1 MGNKKKK
8 LHKKR
13 NKHTDLANRL
23 TIKSL
28 ISSKLKSNDSDVT
41 YVGIDFGTS
50 TTVVSIASS
59 KDGLESI
66 QSDAIELN
74 QKLYDGA
81 IYKSYKIPT
90 MIGWYNNSLLV
101 GEGANQIKLKL
112 KKDKTL
118 WHSFKMDLGVDM
130 GALYPYSELNNEK
143 IKLLNP
149 KDVATLFFKY
159 LKVQIEKYVKINA
172 LPNQIEYA
180 VSIPASFEANQRKDL
195 LDSLHAND
203 MMTEKQALIDE
214 PNAAFLSYVSNSDL
228 KDDIYISEEYPTN
241 ILVFDFGAGTCDIS
255 ILEVANSPKGFYS
268 KNVAISRFEA
278 LGGNDIDKLIVKEIL
293 LPQFLEENNTSR
305 SSFKTKELKII
316 EERLE
321 KPAELLKIKIS
332 EEISLFSDNENFNDM
347 LSDDFIIMIH
357 AYNQIVSMNH
367 SVEFKTKKGKLTL
380 KRPQMSYQEF
390 VEINDRF
397 TDTETEWSTDKSIFS
412 PIFSAM
418 KKANLE
424 VDDIDYVLFVG
435 GSAKNYFMQ
444 KAITEYFDEAEYLIP
459 KDLQAHV
466 SSGAA
471 IHSLMFNGY
480 GKNII
485 DPITSEPILLLMKEE
500 DEEYDRILLKAGTT
514 IPCETIVID
523 DLKPQRDGQNI
534 LELPLCIG
542 SRDKLLHNV
551 KIEAHEA
558 FTMDS
563 KIQLKVSINADKMLV
578 VNAVVD
584 GRTMYIEPLNPFRN
598 QDVSV
603 KEKQKFDAEK
613 EYNKIIS
620 ANKGK
625 ATRESLNALHKAYE
639 KLGYH
644 LQAAEMLEELY
655 DKFGMGSLN
664 NIGVAYSRSG
674 DENKALKFYELDM
687 EESPSAIVA
696 CNIALKYKYSNQKEY
711 KKWLEKSL
719 DLDSDYETAQYLY
732 GVVLDKAGNAQG
744 IELIKKAFNALKLE
758 YESGYA
764 ENSDIHWLKECAKYL
779 DADDYAVMIDKSL
792 KKEKLDFQDY
802 DSENLTSRKIKG

>member
-23 TIKSL
+23 TIRSL
-28 ISSKLKSNDSDVT
+28 ISSKLKSNDSNVT

-59 KDGLESI
+59 KDGLETI
-66 QSDAIELN
+66 QSNPVELN

-118 WHSFKMDLGVDM
+118 WHSFKMDLGMDM

-159 LKVQIEKYVKINA
+159 LKVQIEKYVQNNN
-172 LPNQIEYA
+172 LPAQIEYA

-195 LDSLHAND
+195 LDSLHANEI
-203 MMTEKQALIDE
+203 MTEKQALIDE
-214 PNAAFLSYVSNSDL
+214 PNAAFLSYVSNADL

-255 ILEVANSPKGFYS
+255 ILEVANSPKGYYS
-268 KNVAISRFEA
+268 KNIAISRFEA
-278 LGGNDIDKLIVKEIL
+278 LGGNDIDKLIVEEIL
-293 LPQFLEENNTSR
+293 LPQFLEENNTHR
-305 SSFKTKELKII
+305 SFFKTKEMKII

-332 EEISLFSDNENFNDM
+332 EEISLFSDNENFDDILSNDK
-347 LSDDFIIMIH
+347 
-357 AYNQIVSMNH
+357 IVSINH
-367 SVEFKTKKGKLTL
+367 SVEFKTKKGVFRLSSPSM
-380 KRPQMSYQEF
+380 RYQEF

-397 TDTETEWSTDKSIFS
+397 TNTEVEYSMDKSIFS
-412 PIFSAM
+412 PVFSAM
-418 KKANLE
+418 KKASLE
-424 VDDIDYVLFVG
+424 IDDIDYVLFVG
-435 GSAKNYFMQ
+435 GSAKNHFMQ
-444 KAITEYFDEAEYLIP
+444 QALKMYFNEAEYLIP
-459 KDLQAHV
+459 GDLQVHV

-485 DPITSEPILLLMKEE
+485 DPITSEPILLIMKEE
-500 DEEYDRILLKAGTT
+500 DEEYDRVLLKAGTT

-523 DLKPQRDGQNI
+523 DLKPQRDGQTI

-542 SRDKLLHNV
+542 SRDKLLHNI
-551 KIEAHEA
+551 KIESHEA

-563 KIQLKVSINADKMLV
+563 KIQLEVSINADKMLV

-584 GRTMYIEPLNPFRN
+584 GKTMGIEPLNPFRN
-598 QDVSV
+598 QEVSV

-625 ATRESLNALHKAYE
+625 ATRESLNALYTAYE

-664 NIGVAYSRSG
+664 NIGVAYSRAG
-674 DENKALKFYELDM
+674 DENKALKFYEQDM
-687 EESPSAIVA
+687 DESPSAIVA
-696 CNIALKYKYSNQKEY
+696 GNIALKYKYSNQKQY

-719 DLDSDYETAQYLY
+719 DLDPDYAHAQYLY
-732 GVVLDKAGNAQG
+732 GVVLDRAGNAQG
-744 IELIKKAFNALKLE
+744 LELIKKAFNSLKVE
-758 YESGYA
+758 FEMGFA
-764 ENSDIHWLKECAKYL
+764 GDSDIHWLRECARYL
-779 DADDYAVMIDKSL
+779 DADDYVAMIDESL
-792 KKEKLDFQDY
+792 KNEKLDIKDY
-802 DSENLTSRKIKG
+802 ESKNLTSRKMQEGE